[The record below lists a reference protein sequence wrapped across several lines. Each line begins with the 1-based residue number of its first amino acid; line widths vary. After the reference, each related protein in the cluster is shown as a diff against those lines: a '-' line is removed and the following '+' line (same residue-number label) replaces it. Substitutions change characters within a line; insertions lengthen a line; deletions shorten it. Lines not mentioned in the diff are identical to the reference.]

1 MAMYEQQRAQPAWP
15 DAFDG
20 QAVGTRS
27 ALRAFMQASP
37 WAASLPPQTFE
48 RLLAAAVV
56 RELQPGEVLCRQGGL
71 PTHWYGV
78 MRGLLRMDRLCEQG
92 NLVSLAAAPMGT
104 WFGEAMLVLREPRH
118 YEVSSMRPSV
128 VACVGASVFLDILD
142 KDPQFNRAM
151 LRMLSN
157 RVRAV
162 TDLIAQQRGL
172 DPQRHIARILVSMVG
187 QARHGP
193 ILRVDVSQEELAQ
206 LAGLARQR
214 VNQALRSLQTR
225 GLIETSYASIVVRDL
240 HGLSEA

>member
-1 MAMYEQQRAQPAWP
+1 
-15 DAFDG
+15 
-20 QAVGTRS
+20 
-27 ALRAFMQASP
+27 
-37 WAASLPPQTFE
+37 
-48 RLLAAAVV
+48 
-56 RELQPGEVLCRQGGL
+56 
-71 PTHWYGV
+71 
-78 MRGLLRMDRLCEQG
+78 
-92 NLVSLAAAPMGT
+92 
-104 WFGEAMLVLREPRH
+104 
-118 YEVSSMRPSV
+118 V